1 MSITYTELKNAVVGQ
16 LEIDATDA
24 DRYQLDIN
32 LAAAQ
37 LGIINSLPFEYLKN
51 VITTTKTNIQN
62 GIHLYQWPG
71 DFVRFVRLW
80 LDYDNPIS
88 ESSGN
93 HGNRAQDVD
102 DESSHVVNIAALA
115 TKRYPY
121 VDLNVEAGYGIY
133 PVPAADV
140 NNGQRIRYIWQVPN
154 PTSTQI
160 CLLEYNL
167 RNLMVFKATELCALV
182 DEFNVDLSAAMYK
195 NYTDE
200 LSRFLPKKGKK

>member
-24 DRYQLDIN
+24 DRYELDGN

-51 VITTTKTNIQN
+51 VLTTTKTNIQS
-62 GIHLYQWPG
+62 GIHLYQWPS

-80 LDYDNPIS
+80 LDYDNAIV

-93 HGNRAQDVD
+93 HGNKAQDVD
-102 DESSHVVNIAALA
+102 DENSHLVNIAKIA

-133 PVPAADV
+133 PVPSSNV
-140 NNGQRIRYIWQVPN
+140 TNGQRLRYVWQVPN
-154 PTSTQI
+154 PTSTQE

-167 RNLMVFKATELCALV
+167 RNLMVYRATELCALV
-182 DEFNVDLSAAMYK
+182 DEFNVDLAAAMAK
-195 NYTDE
+195 LYTEE